1 MKTYK
6 FRINGNEYNVEI
18 NSVEGNIADVTV
30 NGATYQVEMDAS
42 TGSATGASMVG
53 ETCRTTSS
61 VASTGSAT
69 GTTGRNAAQTVA
81 STGSATTEAP
91 AAKQT
96 APAGAGKPV
105 TSPLPGVII
114 EVSVKEGQAVKAGQ
128 KVAVLEAMK
137 MENEIQAPA
146 DGTVTAILVNKG
158 DSVLEGAEIVKIA

>member
-18 NSVEGNIADVTV
+18 NSVEGNIADVNV
-30 NGATYQVEMDAS
+30 NGASYQVEM
-42 TGSATGASMVG
+42 
-53 ETCRTTSS
+53 E
-61 VASTGSAT
+61 
-69 GTTGRNAAQTVA
+69 NTV
-81 STGSATTEAP
+81 AP
-91 AAKQT
+91 AAKPAPAQAASPAQVQT
-96 APAGAGKPV
+96 TPAANAAPAPKAAPAGAGKPV

-114 EVSVKEGQAVKAGQ
+114 EISVKEGQAVKAGQ

-158 DSVLEGAEIVKIA
+158 DSIPEGAEIVKIA

>member
-1 MKTYK
+1 M
-6 FRINGNEYNVEI
+6 
-18 NSVEGNIADVTV
+18 EGNIADVTV
-30 NGATYQVEMDAS
+30 NGASYQVEM
-42 TGSATGASMVG
+42 
-53 ETCRTTSS
+53 E
-61 VASTGSAT
+61 
-69 GTTGRNAAQTVA
+69 NAPAPVQKLAQAPAAAVA
-81 STGSATTEAP
+81 STGSATTTTPAP
-91 AAKQT
+91 KAA

-114 EVSVKEGQAVKAGQ
+114 EVAVKEGQTVKAGQ

>member
-1 MKTYK
+1 MNMKTYK

-30 NGATYQVEMDAS
+30 NGAAYQVEMENAG
-42 TGSATGASMVG
+42 T
-53 ETCRTTSS
+53 

-69 GTTGRNAAQTVA
+69 GTSNSAGNTGRNAAKAVA
-81 STGSATTEAP
+81 EPVEAP
-91 AAKQT
+91 ATKQP
-96 APAGAGKPV
+96 APTGAGKPV